1 MEPAAPTTRVCA
13 GSDHVNA
20 LQIDQGMDTFRPPH
34 LQLKALLD
42 MAGDP
47 RCCVTTAVSG
57 ETLVGYVAFHP
68 PTPPEL
74 WSLDRTGS
82 LVELGAIE
90 VAPSH
95 RGKGLAERLLRLSFE
110 GGRFDATIVF
120 ATMYV
125 WHYDHVRSGLGDLG
139 YRRVLSRL
147 YGGAGF
153 EQFRTS
159 DPEIRSSPANALM
172 ARIGKDA
179 PAAVKEE
186 FDRLRLLNPLVTSV

>member
-1 MEPAAPTTRVCA
+1 MEPATPTFSVCA
-13 GSDHVNA
+13 GAAYVEA
-20 LQIDQGMDTFRPPH
+20 LQIDPALDTFRPPH
-34 LQLKALLD
+34 LQLKALVD
-42 MAGDP
+42 MAGDQQ
-47 RCCVTTAVSG
+47 CCVTTAVAG
-57 ETLVGYVAFHP
+57 GTLVGYVAFHP

-74 WSLDRTGS
+74 WSLDRTGL

-95 RGKGLAERLLRLSFE
+95 RGKGLAEKLLQLSFE

-125 WHYDHVRSGLGDLG
+125 WHYDHVRSGLGELG

-172 ARIGKDA
+172 ARTGKDA
-179 PAAVKEE
+179 PAAAREE
-186 FDRLRLLNPLVTSV
+186 FDRLRLLNPLVTTA